1 MNKSQRDKTWKL
13 KSGSHITEADARAM
27 AEEFENSDVDRSSM
41 DVLFPRRAG
50 RPSLT
55 GQSEESPQV
64 SFRVSQDVREK
75 AQREA
80 AKQGTTVSA
89 LAREAL
95 ESYLRNAG

>member
-1 MNKSQRDKTWKL
+1 
-13 KSGSHITEADARAM
+13 M
-27 AEEFENSDVDRSSM
+27 AEEFENSEVDYSSV
-41 DVLFPRRAG
+41 DILFPRRAG

-55 GQSEESPQV
+55 GQSEQSPQV

-75 AQREA
+75 AQQEA

>member
-1 MNKSQRDKTWKL
+1 
-13 KSGSHITEADARAM
+13 M
-27 AEEFENSDVDRSSM
+27 AEEFENSEVDYSSV
-41 DVLFPRRAG
+41 DILFPRRAG

-55 GQSEESPQV
+55 GQSEQSPQV